1 MNDMNVS
8 EVVENLDADQIKKL
22 SSEDIEKL
30 RQIFKLIFEAIEMFG
45 RLKEQ
50 GDGACDNGR
59 TEQRPRCSCPV
70 PECEG
75 RLRNGKGHHS

>member
-45 RLKEQ
+45 RLK
-50 GDGACDNGR
+50 DGACDNGR

-75 RLRNGKGHHS
+75 RLRNGKGHHA